1 MKSHRVLYEI
11 KTLEK
16 LVFRS
21 LTNDYKKELNCTIT
35 PTQIEIIKYIIEN
48 SSKDIYQKDLEKL
61 LNLRRATVS
70 GVLHTMEKNNLIER
84 VTSQSDARIKKI
96 ILKDSVIKLYKQKEE
111 KLEELESVIV
121 KNITE
126 EELEQFSNII
136 NRMKENISKLPYIK
150 KGE

>member
-35 PTQIEIIKYIIEN
+35 PTQIEIIKYMIEN
-48 SSKDIYQKDLEKL
+48 SSKDIYQRDLEKL

-84 VTSQSDARIKKI
+84 VTWKSDARIKRI
-96 ILKDSVIKLYKQKEE
+96 ILKDNAVKLYKQAEE

-121 KNITE
+121 QNITD
-126 EELEQFSNII
+126 EELENFSNII
-136 NRMKENISKLPYIK
+136 NRMKENISELPYIK

>member
-84 VTSQSDARIKKI
+84 VTWKSDARIKKI
-96 ILKDSVIKLYKQKEE
+96 ILKDNAIKLYKQKEE